1 MIKAKFMKWQAD
13 SLRDT
18 PLRPFELGES
28 GLADLRRNIVIS
40 VVTLALL
47 MTISLFLIRGVTGRF
62 NPDVSGV
69 VSLLIF
75 AGLMTSLYVTY
86 NVFDK
91 SSEGVVNSGLYWRIS
106 VDDTLQDEWEITQKH
121 KAQSKSFEWLMWG
134 FVGVLALWVVL
145 SAIEGLTGWTL
156 LAVPS
161 FGVCC
166 VIAITALYALSLLPL
181 IYTCSTIEP
190 ISDEDL
196 AELIAER
203 RAEETETATPDKP
216 QVPLTA
222 KQKWMKRAGDLSP
235 YIVGILIAMWWMS
248 KGEGGLFYDIGYDI
262 GHWFGKLFS

>member
-13 SLRDT
+13 SLRKA

-62 NPDVSGV
+62 NPDVNGV

-75 AGLMTSLYVTY
+75 AGLMMSLFVTY
-86 NVFDK
+86 KIFDK
-91 SSEGVVNSGLYWRIS
+91 SSDVVVNSGLYWRIS
-106 VDDTLQDEWEITQKH
+106 VDDTLQDEWEIAQKH
-121 KAQSKSFEWLMWG
+121 KAQSMSFEWIMWG
-134 FVGVLALWVVL
+134 FVGLLGLWGAL

-156 LAVPS
+156 MVVPS
-161 FGVCC
+161 FGVSV

-181 IYTCSTIEP
+181 IYTCSTIGP

-203 RAEETETATPDKP
+203 RAEESGVAAPVEPPKA
-216 QVPLTA
+216 PLTG
-222 KQKWMKRAGDLSP
+222 KQKWMKHNRTYRLMLW
-235 YIVGILIAMWWMS
+235 VFL
-248 KGEGGLFYDIGYDI
+248 
-262 GHWFGKLFS
+262 